1 MTLENENHW
10 NRKGECIKLVE
21 NNLLCAV
28 NIIKWVLCL
37 LGVRWLMQSM
47 RGARGIV
54 GLSGLQR
61 VAWRA
66 VLQATVLCWAC
77 AIELMTDSGR
87 PVRQLHNLGHANLAT
102 ASAPTC
108 LNTRGRSPDTPQSAH
123 SHAVSLSLN
132 STVSALVIYIT
143 PHKLP
148 QTPPAGSLSSYR
160 TTVMSWLVNRHTIS
174 IRRNICATYN
184 VSLLSDRTII
194 TVMRQLKKC

>member
-1 MTLENENHW
+1 MSPMFIRCEVADAEYE
-10 NRKGECIKLVE
+10 R
-21 NNLLCAV
+21 
-28 NIIKWVLCL
+28 
-37 LGVRWLMQSM
+37 S
-47 RGARGIV
+47 RGIV
-54 GLSGLQR
+54 GLSGLQH

-77 AIELMTDSGR
+77 AIELMADSGR

-132 STVSALVIYIT
+132 STVIYIT
-143 PHKLP
+143 HKLP
-148 QTPPAGSLSSYR
+148 QAPPAGSLSSYR

-194 TVMRQLKKC
+194 TVIRQLKKC